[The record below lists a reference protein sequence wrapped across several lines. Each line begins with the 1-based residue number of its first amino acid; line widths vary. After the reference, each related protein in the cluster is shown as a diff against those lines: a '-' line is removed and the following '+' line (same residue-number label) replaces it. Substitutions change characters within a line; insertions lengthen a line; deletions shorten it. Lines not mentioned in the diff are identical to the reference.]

1 MDLGQGC
8 VNRSWLVFML
18 MGIIMGNLVT
28 GTEPHRTTGVIFV
41 TPTPTQ
47 FFFSHGHG
55 EGGQHTDLMVI
66 YKI

>member
-8 VNRSWLVFML
+8 VNRIRVVL
-18 MGIIMGNLVT
+18 MGIMGAMGNLVM

-41 TPTPTQ
+41 TTTPTQ